1 MLNQQSDSGPRGG
14 EGRMFASYADT
25 AQSIGHLRMPA
36 SRQRKDA
43 ENPLRPG
50 PETSY
55 PQAGELGGKITKDD
69 ADRWPCRR
77 LDWRKSGSVPGVNI
91 LTTIGIILAELKNRN
106 GIDFLFLIDF
116 MADRSRQS
124 GKCNPCTNKII
135 RGIFPPPRRRRSR
148 RSSVQGFARS
158 LLVADS

>member
-1 MLNQQSDSGPRGG
+1 MLNQQSDSGPRGD
-14 EGRMFASYADT
+14 EGRTSGSHAYT
-25 AQSIGHLRMPA
+25 AQSIGYLRMP
-36 SRQRKDA
+36 RQRRDA

-55 PQAGELGGKITKDD
+55 LQAGELGGKITKDD
-69 ADRWPCRR
+69 ADCWPCRR

-106 GIDFLFLIDF
+106 GIDLLFLIDF

-124 GKCNPCTNKII
+124 GKCNPRTNKII

-148 RSSVQGFARS
+148 RS
-158 LLVADS
+158 